1 MKEFSCGKVV
11 PGCETTFQGESEDEI
26 LQQVG
31 AHARDE
37 HSIHVGLAEPPTTN
51 PDTYVDE
58 LLTYVRVRRRCGRPY
73 AEYANRGVECTRG
86 P

>member
-1 MKEFSCGKVV
+1 MKEFRCGTVV

-37 HSIHVGLAEPPTTN
+37 HGMDEVPPEVVDTIRASISDREPS
-51 PDTYVDE
+51 
-58 LLTYVRVRRRCGRPY
+58 
-73 AEYANRGVECTRG
+73 
-86 P
+86 